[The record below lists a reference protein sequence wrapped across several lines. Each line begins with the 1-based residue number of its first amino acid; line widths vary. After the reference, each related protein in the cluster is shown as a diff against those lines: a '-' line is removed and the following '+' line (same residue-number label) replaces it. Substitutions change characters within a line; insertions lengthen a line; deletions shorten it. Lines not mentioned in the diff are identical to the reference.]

1 MRRIKAIAAGG
12 AAVAALGCAVAL
24 GPVPLGDL
32 ADGVRR
38 GVSETAL
45 NAALDASGAKS
56 AIDAV
61 LRSQAP
67 RIAEATGR
75 SPEEVARAIGELDI
89 PSWGI
94 GSLPADA
101 VERLAV
107 ETSLSGIDAVLTIY
121 DDPGY
126 LTLEAG
132 GQRLT
137 LSVPQG
143 AQDLISQLGD
153 L

>member
-1 MRRIKAIAAGG
+1 M
-12 AAVAALGCAVAL
+12 LC
-24 GPVPLGDL
+24 
-32 ADGVRR
+32 
-38 GVSETAL
+38 
-45 NAALDASGAKS
+45 
-56 AIDAV
+56 
-61 LRSQAP
+61 SQAP

-75 SPEEVARAIGELDI
+75 SPEKVARAIGELDI

-94 GSLPADA
+94 GSLPAGA

-143 AQDLISQLGD
+143 AQDLISHLGD

>member
-1 MRRIKAIAAGG
+1 M
-12 AAVAALGCAVAL
+12 
-24 GPVPLGDL
+24 
-32 ADGVRR
+32 
-38 GVSETAL
+38 
-45 NAALDASGAKS
+45 
-56 AIDAV
+56 

-89 PSWGI
+89 PSWDI
-94 GSLPADA
+94 GSLPAGA

-107 ETSLSGIDAVLTIY
+107 ETSLSDIDAVLTIY

-126 LTLEAG
+126 LALEAG

-143 AQDLISQLGD
+143 AQDLISHLGD

>member
-1 MRRIKAIAAGG
+1 M
-12 AAVAALGCAVAL
+12 
-24 GPVPLGDL
+24 
-32 ADGVRR
+32 
-38 GVSETAL
+38 
-45 NAALDASGAKS
+45 
-56 AIDAV
+56 

-101 VERLAV
+101 V
-107 ETSLSGIDAVLTIY
+107 LTIY

-143 AQDLISQLGD
+143 AQDLISHLGD

>member
-1 MRRIKAIAAGG
+1 M
-12 AAVAALGCAVAL
+12 
-24 GPVPLGDL
+24 
-32 ADGVRR
+32 
-38 GVSETAL
+38 
-45 NAALDASGAKS
+45 
-56 AIDAV
+56 

-75 SPEEVARAIGELDI
+75 SPEKVARAIGELDI

-94 GSLPADA
+94 GSLPAG
-101 VERLAV
+101 AV

-143 AQDLISQLGD
+143 AQDLISHLGD